1 MQHLS
6 TGNVG
11 AHSSGLMF
19 RNDETFLVM
28 DEYNIL
34 LNENN
39 YYYYLQWDGFL
50 EEGKAGSSGGQIGR
64 WLLFAAGL
72 KIARPPISLLGAS
85 TLKDTMS

>member
-28 DEYNIL
+28 GEYNIL

-39 YYYYLQWDGFL
+39 YYSYLWWGGFL
-50 EEGKAGSSGGQIGR
+50 EGGKAGSSGGQIGR

-72 KIARPPISLLGAS
+72 KIARPSMSLLGAS

>member
-11 AHSSGLMF
+11 AYSSGLMF

-28 DEYNIL
+28 SEYNIL

-39 YYYYLQWDGFL
+39 YYYYSYL
-50 EEGKAGSSGGQIGR
+50 
-64 WLLFAAGL
+64 
-72 KIARPPISLLGAS
+72 
-85 TLKDTMS
+85 

>member
-19 RNDETFLVM
+19 HHDEIFIVM
-28 DEYNIL
+28 SEYNIL

-39 YYYYLQWDGFL
+39 YYSYLWRCDFM
-50 EEGKAGSSGGQIGR
+50 AGAKPEAR
-64 WLLFAAGL
+64 AAGL
-72 KIARPPISLLGAS
+72 VDGCYSLQVRKLRARRCRYCARLR
-85 TLKDTMS
+85 